1 MPWLDWR
8 NGRFQGEV
16 LDVGCGAGEHTIYL
30 TRLGYSVLGLDA
42 SVPAVRYARRNA
54 HRQNVSAAF
63 EVADATQLGG
73 RAYDT
78 ILDSAL
84 FHIFDP
90 VDRLKYV
97 RSLSKACLPGG
108 ILHMLALSD
117 EGPGFGPEVGVD
129 AIREAF
135 SDGWTVEDIVSSRY
149 QAIATPDHH
158 VTDLGFDPGE
168 RVELPALLA
177 RIRRL

>member
-1 MPWLDWR
+1 VIGGPQDAVVGLEES
-8 NGRFQGEV
+8 GRFQGEV

-42 SVPAVRYARRNA
+42 SVPAVLYARRNA

-63 EVADATQLGG
+63 EVADAMQLGG

-97 RSLSKACLPGG
+97 RS
-108 ILHMLALSD
+108 

-129 AIREAF
+129 AIREPF

-149 QAIATPDHH
+149 QAIATADHH
-158 VTDLGFDPGE
+158 VTDLGFDRGE
-168 RVELPALLA
+168 RVELPA
-177 RIRRL
+177 